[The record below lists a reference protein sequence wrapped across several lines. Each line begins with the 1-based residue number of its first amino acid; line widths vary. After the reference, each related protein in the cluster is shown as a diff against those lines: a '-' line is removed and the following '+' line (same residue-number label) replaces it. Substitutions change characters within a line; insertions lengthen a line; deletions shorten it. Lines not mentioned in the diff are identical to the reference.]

1 MVDAAE
7 FRRLTRLDEATV
19 EAWRNAGWLLPHDEG
34 GEPAYREVDVAR
46 AQLIRDL
53 RRDCGINDEG
63 VTVVLDLVDQ
73 LHGLRRT
80 LRGVIAALGAEP
92 ETTRL
97 RIMAYIG
104 KATELR

>member
-1 MVDAAE
+1 MVDAEE
-7 FRRLTRLDEATV
+7 FRRLTRLDIATV
-19 EAWRNAGWLLPHDEG
+19 EAWRNAGWLLPQDEG

-46 AQLIRDL
+46 AQLICDL
-53 RRDCGINDEG
+53 RRDFGINDEG

-80 LRGVIAALGAEP
+80 LREVVAALGAEP